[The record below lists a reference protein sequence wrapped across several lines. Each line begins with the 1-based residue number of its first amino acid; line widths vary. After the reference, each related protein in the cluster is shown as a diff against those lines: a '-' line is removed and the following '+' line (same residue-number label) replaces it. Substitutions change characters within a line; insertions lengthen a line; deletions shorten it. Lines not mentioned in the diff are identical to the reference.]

1 MEQPEPDI
9 WRDLAVLLAV
19 GEAKTSAAAAQ
30 ALGISQDAITT
41 RIAQLETRMGSEL
54 ILRHGNDWSLT
65 DAGLGLAHQ
74 ARSIAELVE
83 RRGRPTLK
91 GMKASPALVLC
102 CPDLLFEY
110 LLLPIWY
117 RIQDQLPEQPIQL
130 RTASN
135 LTDQSVR
142 GNDLTL
148 CLGHKLRPNVVG
160 HEVGQV
166 GFRLY
171 GHRDLFDTEKTQQ
184 PPCHFAVDTPQLAV
198 PDLVWPKLGPTRRV
212 SCPNLTMVAAAVKAG
227 QGIGILPEF
236 IANQDPSLVPLDG
249 VELSD
254 FTLWILSSR
263 ASVLRGEHAAQL
275 RRNAT
280 LLRQLLSREMAAL
293 LQEPSEPQAASS

>member
-1 MEQPEPDI
+1 MERPEPDI

-30 ALGISQDAITT
+30 ALGISQDTINL
-41 RIAQLETRMGSEL
+41 RIEQLETRMGSEL
-54 ILRHGNDWSLT
+54 ILRHGEDWALT

-91 GMKASPALVLC
+91 GTDVVPPLVLC
-102 CPDLLFEY
+102 CPDLLFEH

-130 RTASN
+130 RTAAN
-135 LTDQSVR
+135 VTDQSVR

-166 GFRLY
+166 AFRLY
-171 GHRDLFDTEKTQQ
+171 GHRDLFDADKTQQ

-198 PDLVWPKLGPTRRV
+198 PDLVWPKLGQTRRV
-212 SCPNLTMVAAAVKAG
+212 SCPSLTMVAAAVKAG

-236 IANQDPSLVPLDG
+236 IARQDEALVPLDG
-249 VELSD
+249 VEFDD

-263 ASVLRGEHAAQL
+263 ASIRQDHYAELL
-275 RRNAT
+275 RRNANV
-280 LLRQLLSREMAAL
+280 LRQLLSREMALL
-293 LQEPSEPQAASS
+293 LQEPSAPQAASS